1 MKNEKPIL
9 PRPRIAF
16 LLLLALGITFVFF
29 WVIKGF
35 VVSLLVAAIFV
46 ALLHPFY
53 RRLVDR
59 LGGHNAM
66 ASGLTVLFSLFAVI
80 IPGIL
85 FLGILVGEAANISE
99 SAEAWVNEIQQSEN
113 LQQQL
118 QENPTFKKF
127 LPYQDE
133 ILSKGGELAAK
144 AGSFVAA
151 GLAAGARG
159 TAEFFLLLF
168 IMLYAMFTFLIDGP
182 ALLNSIS
189 RFTPL
194 SNDDQD
200 RLLGTFTSVGRAT
213 LKGTLIIGIVQGGLA
228 GLSFWVAGIDSAVFW
243 GAVMAVLSIIP
254 GVGTA
259 LIWVPAVIILALNG
273 QIVEA
278 VGIGL
283 WCAIVVGMA
292 DNVLRPLLIGK
303 DTEMPDLLVMLTT
316 LGGLALFGAAGII
329 IGPIIGALFMTIWKL
344 WGSAMD
350 EARAV
355 TVTAAVTNNTEEEGH
370 DYE

>member
-1 MKNEKPIL
+1 ML
-9 PRPRIAF
+9 SRPRIAF
-16 LLLLALGITFVFF
+16 LLLLAIGITFVFF

-35 VVSLLVAAIFV
+35 VVALLVAAIFST
-46 ALLHPFY
+46 LLHPFY
-53 RRLVDR
+53 RRLVNR
-59 LGGHNAM
+59 LGGHESM
-66 ASGLTVLFSLFAVI
+66 ASGLTVLFSLFVVI

-85 FLGILVGEAANISE
+85 FLGILVGEAVNISE
-99 SAEAWVNEIQQSEN
+99 SAEAWVNDLQQSET
-113 LQQQL
+113 LQQKIQD
-118 QENPTFKKF
+118 NPTFKKL

-159 TAEFFLLLF
+159 TAEFFLLMF

-182 ALLNSIS
+182 ALLNTIL
-189 RFTPL
+189 RYTPL
-194 SNDDQD
+194 SNDDQE
-200 RLLGTFTSVGRAT
+200 RLLGTFSSVGRAT

-228 GLSFWVAGIDSAVFW
+228 GLSFWVAGIDAAVFW
-243 GAVMAVLSIIP
+243 GSVMALLSIIP

-273 QIVEA
+273 QTVEA
-278 VGIGL
+278 VGVGL
-283 WCAIVVGMA
+283 WCAVVVGMA
-292 DNVLRPLLIGK
+292 DNVLRPVLIGK

-329 IGPIIGALFMTIWKL
+329 IGPIIGALYLTIWKL
-344 WGSAMD
+344 WGKAMD
-350 EARAV
+350 ETRISMAPAV
-355 TVTAAVTNNTEEEGH
+355 VTNNTEEQGH
-370 DYE
+370 DDK